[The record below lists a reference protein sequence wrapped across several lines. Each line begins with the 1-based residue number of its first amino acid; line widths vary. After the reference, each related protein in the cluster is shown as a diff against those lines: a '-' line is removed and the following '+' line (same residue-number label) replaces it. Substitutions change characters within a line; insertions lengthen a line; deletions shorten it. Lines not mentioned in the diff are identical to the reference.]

1 MGSLNAQPGLTLP
14 DEPEQDSP
22 PSPSLVE
29 DIRKLE
35 AYLHGVKNFPVEDGF
50 PETTTIPNIPP
61 VDSGTVAASRIE
73 TRAQVE
79 KTVLPPPGTDK
90 DTWIDIPPPPLLPDL
105 KKKLKNQPWNGGSG
119 RRSPKRRR

>member
-14 DEPEQDSP
+14 DEPEQDSLI
-22 PSPSLVE
+22 SPSLAE

-50 PETTTIPNIPP
+50 PETTTIPDIPP

-79 KTVLPPPGTDK
+79 KTVLPPPGADK
-90 DTWIDIPPPPLLPDL
+90 DTWIDIPPPPLMPDL
-105 KKKLKNQPWNGGSG
+105 HKKLKNEPGMRQSG